1 MASATLSC
9 RSGRGQG
16 EGIHFDP
23 IGSLP
28 HTVLLVLIVLLYLVL
43 ALAYARAT
51 PAWQAPDEPAHFN
64 YVRELAETGDLP
76 VLEPGAYP
84 ASVVPLAPSARPTDI
99 SAFQYEAHQPPLFY
113 ALAALA
119 YKLNPSLF
127 AVRALSVLFGALLL
141 PVAFWCSRLS
151 VPQCPWLWL
160 AASAFVAFI
169 PVQLFDAGS
178 AENDTLGELI
188 TSLLLLVYL
197 ALVSGWSS
205 RWRWAMVGGLAGLA
219 VLTKVN
225 IYPPTAALVI

>member
-1 MASATLSC
+1 MWSCCSWPRSWVCASVKCRCVGTTRVAARSIRCEILSIICSTSSRCASTTGAVAMASATLSC

-169 PVQLFDAGS
+169 
-178 AENDTLGELI
+178 
-188 TSLLLLVYL
+188 
-197 ALVSGWSS
+197 
-205 RWRWAMVGGLAGLA
+205 
-219 VLTKVN
+219 
-225 IYPPTAALVI
+225 